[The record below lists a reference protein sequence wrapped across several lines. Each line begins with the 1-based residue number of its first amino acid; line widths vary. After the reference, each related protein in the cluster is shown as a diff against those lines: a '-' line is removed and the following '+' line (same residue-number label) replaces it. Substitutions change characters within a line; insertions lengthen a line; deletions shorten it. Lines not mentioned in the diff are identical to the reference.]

1 MRKVD
6 QSVLTPHER
15 DDLERMLNTLV
26 RVKEALRSFEDGESN
41 LREAVSRMATVIS
54 DRRAT

>member
-6 QSVLTPHER
+6 QGVLTPYER
-15 DDLERMLNTLV
+15 DELGRMLNTLV
-26 RVKEALRSFEDGESN
+26 RLKEALRSFEDGESN

-54 DRRAT
+54 NGRAT